1 MPHNVGISGNGQN
14 KMSDMAF
21 PGDTVELTRDL
32 EPGTYQLYCAPHMG
46 AGMVAKLVVEE

>member
-1 MPHNVGISGNGQN
+1 MPHNIGVQGNGVN

-21 PGDTVELTRDL
+21 RGDTVELTKDL
-32 EPGTYQLYCAPHMG
+32 EPGEYTLFCAPHMG